1 MTRVLVTGSSGFIG
15 RHVVTRLQSDG
26 LDVTGLDRRTGHN
39 SGDFIHKDLLDLRE
53 DFPLHHRLKSF
64 THVIHL
70 AAEAY
75 VPTSVTHPDRYVQ
88 NNVIGTTNLIEVLAA
103 APHVTR
109 FLLVSSCEVYGTTS
123 LPVDESAAPR
133 PASPYAASKLSQEAF
148 CQAAARCWGL
158 PLVTARLFNNYGPG
172 QQPDRL
178 IPALIRACT
187 EGTEFS
193 MTSDG
198 SQTRDWVHVRDT
210 ADALARLLFADDVQG
225 GIYNVCAE
233 NEVSV
238 HEICRLVFSHVEEPP
253 KVVRASAIEGHL
265 RRSAGI
271 GRKLRKATG
280 WTPSGS
286 LDGHLKEAFTY

>member
-1 MTRVLVTGSSGFIG
+1 MTRVLVTGSAGFIG
-15 RHVVTRLQSDG
+15 RHVVARLQSDG
-26 LDVTGLDRRTGHN
+26 LDVTGLDRRTGHI
-39 SGDFIHKDLLDLRE
+39 SGDFIHKDLLDLRT
-53 DFPLHHRLKSF
+53 DFQFQTQLKSF

-88 NNVIGTTNLIEVLAA
+88 NNVIGTTNLIEALTV
-103 APHVTR
+103 APHLRR
-109 FLLVSSCEVYGTTS
+109 FLLVSSCEVYGTTPA
-123 LPVDESAAPR
+123 PVDESASPR

-148 CQAAARCWGL
+148 CQAATQCYGL

-178 IPALIRACT
+178 IPALIRACSGET
-187 EGTEFS
+187 DFFL
-193 MTSDG
+193 TSDG
-198 SQTRDWVHVRDT
+198 SQTRDWVYVQDT

-225 GIYNVCAE
+225 EVYNVCAE

-238 HEICRLVFSHVEEPP
+238 GDICKLVFSHVDTPP
-253 KVVRASAIEGHL
+253 KVVRASAVEGHL

-271 GRKLRKATG
+271 GAKLRKATG
-280 WTPSGS
+280 WRPSGS
-286 LDGHLKEAFTY
+286 LDGYLEEAFKS